1 MTGRERIAL
10 TMRHKAPDRVPV
22 MCQLSIGHYNL
33 NGGYKP
39 HEIWYETEAFA
50 DAAVKL
56 ARRYRFDGILVALA
70 GRPANYLAQAVSITG
85 GDDGQWIRWRNGDRT
100 FLPWDD
106 MAVHHPADASRPVR
120 ADFDA
125 FDPDSDIHHID
136 DYLGHI
142 WNALYHIQ
150 SLPEKDYGGPLEP
163 GRIPGYLFGAID
175 IVRAKATD
183 LSVHGSVYSPLT
195 HFFELFGYEP
205 ALIGLRTDPGRA
217 HAVLDRLTG
226 GVIAWSLALLEHGAD
241 ALDLSSAFVGA
252 PFLSR
257 SQYQEFVDPYEKRVN
272 EAIKAAGGICYT
284 HTCGRIG
291 DRLDLMAATGTLGID
306 TLDPPPLGNADL
318 AEAKRQFGERF
329 FFKGNM
335 NSVELLRMTT
345 PAQVREHA
353 AGRIRIGMPGAGYI
367 LSTACSVA
375 PRVEPWKLEMLAPLA
390 GELGRYESPGAV

>member
-10 TMRHKAPDRVPV
+10 TMRHLAPDRVPV

-33 NGGYKP
+33 NAGYKP
-39 HEIWYETEAFA
+39 HQIWYETEAFA
-50 DAAVKL
+50 DAVLKL
-56 ARRYRFDGILVALA
+56 AHRYRCAGILVPLA
-70 GRPANYLAQAVSITG
+70 GRPANYLDQALSIR
-85 GDDGQWIRWRNGDRT
+85 DEADGQWIQWRNGDRT

-106 MAVHHPADASRPVR
+106 MPHHYPADPTRPVR
-120 ADFDA
+120 ADFDS
-125 FDPDSDIHHID
+125 FDPETGIRHID
-136 DYLGHI
+136 AYLGHI

-150 SLPEKDYGGPLEP
+150 SLPEKDYGGPLES
-163 GRIPGYLFGAID
+163 GRIPAYLFRTFD
-175 IVRAKATD
+175 IVRSQAPD

-217 HAVLDRLTG
+217 HAVLDLLTG
-226 GVIAWSLALLEHGAD
+226 GVIAWALALLEHGAD

-257 SQYQEFVDPYEKRVN
+257 SQYQEFVVPYEKRVN
-272 EAIKAAGGICYT
+272 EAIRSAGGICYT

-291 DRLDLMAATGTLGID
+291 DRLDLMAETGTLGID

-318 AEAKRQFGERF
+318 AQAKRQFGERL
-329 FFKGNM
+329 FFKGNI
-335 NSVELLRMTT
+335 NSVELLHMSS
-345 PAQVREHA
+345 AEQVREHA
-353 AGRIRIGMPGAGYI
+353 AGRIRVGMPGAGYI

-375 PRVEPWKLEMLAPLA
+375 PRVEPWKLEMLTPLA
-390 GELGRYESPGAV
+390 EELGRYETASAV